1 MDFKWAHILYT
12 NVNDEDDNHNT
23 NHWTFRFLGW
33 LTASKTC
40 NSIIMVKLRSFKI
53 NLDNSKGIFV
63 SGETVSGRATVDVE
77 SEITFQEINLVFDGK
92 AYVHWSE
99 KRGSKDN
106 RRTVFYSGT
115 ESYFNNVV
123 CVLGKGLGGGDEHI
137 LHPGQYVYPF
147 SFVLPP
153 NLPSSFEG
161 GVGHV
166 RYTIRGTIDRP
177 WGLNYNT
184 VLAFTVLS
192 ALDLNQQPLA
202 TNGAEATD
210 SKMLCCWCCESGPI
224 TGTIK
229 VNRVGYVP
237 GESLYFEASV
247 QNMSNRVCRMSAAFE
262 MVTVFQAKTRRK
274 TVPLRINTITHQS
287 LQPGDSEVWGGERF
301 ILPPLPPSYLPGCN
315 IIDIR
320 YILKLAIVPSG
331 IAINMYVPVEI
342 IIGTIPLQSAV
353 EQYQQT
359 LSSAQP
365 SAPPQVAMPAPS
377 YNESIMGS
385 TNIAGEEDG
394 EQTQGQLDFT
404 PTYTY
409 YDWSKST

>member
-1 MDFKWAHILYT
+1 M
-12 NVNDEDDNHNT
+12 
-23 NHWTFRFLGW
+23 G
-33 LTASKTC
+33 
-40 NSIIMVKLRSFKI
+40 LRNFQI

-63 SGETVSGRATVDVE
+63 SGETVSGRATLDLE
-77 SEITFQEINLVFDGK
+77 SEMKVREISLAFVGK
-92 AYVHWSE
+92 SNVHWSE
-99 KRGSKDN
+99 RQGSSDN
-106 RRTVFYSGT
+106 RHTVFYTAT
-115 ESYFNNVV
+115 EYYFNNVV
-123 CVLGKGLGGGDEHI
+123 CVFGKGLGGGDEHF
-137 LHPGQYVYPF
+137 LQPGQHVFPF

-161 GVGHV
+161 GKGHV
-166 RYTIRGTIDRP
+166 RYTIRVSIDRP
-177 WGLNYNT
+177 WRFDDNT
-184 VLAFTVLS
+184 HTILAFTVLS
-192 ALDLNQQPLA
+192 ALDLNQEPLA
-202 TNGAEATD
+202 TNGADATD

-237 GESLYFEASV
+237 GESVYFEASV
-247 QNMSNRVCRMSAAFE
+247 QNMSNRACRMYATLD
-262 MVTVFQAKTRRK
+262 MVTTFHATTKSCNSFY
-274 TVPLRINTITHQS
+274 RINTTPHQD

-301 ILPPLPPSYLPGCN
+301 ILPPLPPSYLAGCN
-315 IIDIR
+315 IIDVR
-320 YILKLAIVPSG
+320 YILKLVLVPSG
-331 IAINMYVPVEI
+331 TSMPLHVPVEI

-359 LSSAQP
+359 LASAHP

-409 YDWSKST
+409 YDWSKSA